1 MDQMSTLYDLV
12 VEHYKRIND
21 VDGDGFYVVS
31 ALAFFIPNDRR
42 LIDDFWKYIEHGLRK
57 TNQDAVFRSAI
68 SCICDFAT
76 IYRDLIADKVEPTL
90 LQIMD
95 LYGVSCGFM

>member
-1 MDQMSTLYDLV
+1 M
-12 VEHYKRIND
+12 
-21 VDGDGFYVVS
+21 VS
-31 ALAFFIPNDRR
+31 ALAYFIPNDRR

-76 IYRDLIADKVEPTL
+76 IYRELIADKVEPTL

-95 LYGVSCGFM
+95 LYGVSYYLYRRTTLPGNSNWKCSCV